1 MLKKLKQRIDQYLSV
16 NWLRPETLLWD
27 VPLSLLVDPY
37 LRQKGKKLQK
47 THIWGQEQEK
57 GKGKIPANTNASS
70 IQYNTLLSR

>member
-37 LRQKGKKLQK
+37 LKQK
-47 THIWGQEQEK
+47 EK
-57 GKGKIPANTNASS
+57 SWKWE
-70 IQYNTLLSR
+70 